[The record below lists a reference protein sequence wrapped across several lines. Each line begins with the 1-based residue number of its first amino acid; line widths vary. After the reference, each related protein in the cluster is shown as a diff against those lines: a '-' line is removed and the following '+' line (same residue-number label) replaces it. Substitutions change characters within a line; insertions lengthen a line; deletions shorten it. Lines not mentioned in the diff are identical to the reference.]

1 MARDLNGGNCW
12 VLCGAVDGGAAM
24 IQIMHDSGR
33 FYVTPTECSIS
44 SLIMHGPNT
53 EYMKTLRDLLL
64 HGY

>member
-1 MARDLNGGNCW
+1 M
-12 VLCGAVDGGAAM
+12 LCGAVDGGAAM